1 MPQSRSTQSQSGQSE
16 GGQSQNGRN
25 QSGRSGGRSGSGR
38 RKKGLAPE
46 EVARTA
52 VEHVVEMTGR
62 ESEGVIALERT
73 DDGWK
78 VGVEVVESG
87 RIPDTND
94 ILAVYEAELDDE
106 GNLLSYRRTARYYR
120 GRFDRDKR

>member
-1 MPQSRSTQSQSGQSE
+1 MPQSRSTQNKSSDSG
-16 GGQSQNGRN
+16 
-25 QSGRSGGRSGSGR
+25 SGRSGGRSAGGSGN
-38 RKKGLAPE
+38 GLAPE
-46 EVARTA
+46 EIARKA
-52 VEHVVEMTGR
+52 VEHVAEMTGR
-62 ESEGVIALERT
+62 ESEGVISLERT

>member
-1 MPQSRSTQSQSGQSE
+1 MPQSRTTQDKSSDSG
-16 GGQSQNGRN
+16 
-25 QSGRSGGRSGSGR
+25 SGRSGGRSGN
-38 RKKGLAPE
+38 GLAPE
-46 EVARTA
+46 EVARKA
-52 VEHVVEMTGR
+52 VGHVAEMTGR
-62 ESEGVIALERT
+62 ESEGVISLERT

>member
-1 MPQSRSTQSQSGQSE
+1 MTVAQSRSTRSRSAQNEGGQKRGGQSE
-16 GGQSQNGRN
+16 NGR
-25 QSGRSGGRSGSGR
+25 SRD
-38 RKKGLAPE
+38 GLSPE
-46 EVARTA
+46 EIARKA
-52 VEHVVEMTGR
+52 VEHVAEMTGR
-62 ESEGVIALERT
+62 DSEGVIALERT

-106 GNLLSYRRTARYYR
+106 GNLLSYRRTDRYFR

>member
-1 MPQSRSTQSQSGQSE
+1 MTVAQSRSTQSRSAQNQGGQRKGGQSE
-16 GGQSQNGRN
+16 NGRSEN
-25 QSGRSGGRSGSGR
+25 GRGRD
-38 RKKGLAPE
+38 GLSPE
-46 EVARTA
+46 EIARKA
-52 VEHVVEMTGR
+52 VEHVAEMTGR
-62 ESEGVIALERT
+62 DSEGVIALERT
-73 DDGWK
+73 DDGWR

-106 GNLLSYRRTARYYR
+106 GNLLSYRRTDRYFR